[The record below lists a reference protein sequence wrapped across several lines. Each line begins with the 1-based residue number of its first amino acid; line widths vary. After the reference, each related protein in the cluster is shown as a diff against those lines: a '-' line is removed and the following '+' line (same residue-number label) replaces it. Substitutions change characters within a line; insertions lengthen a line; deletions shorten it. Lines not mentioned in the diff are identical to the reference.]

1 MRQHVCVVVMVA
13 VVAMLTGAGIVSAE
27 GIFKASLVGTEEVP
41 AVQTATR
48 GKAQVEFNIDDTA
61 ADFRLQVRR
70 GIRITQAHIHCAP
83 KGVNGPI
90 VAFLAG
96 LNSQGYDVDGVF
108 PWISSATLTDTS
120 VIPSDPVSKPACPN
134 TINNLRDLIAAIR
147 AGNTYVN
154 VHSIANPGGEV
165 RGQLVEPP
173 PEPPPT
179 AR

>member
-1 MRQHVCVVVMVA
+1 MHQYVRVMVMVA
-13 VVAMLTGAGIVSAE
+13 VVAMLTGAGIVYAE
-27 GIFKASLVGTEEVP
+27 GIFEASLVGTEEVP

-48 GKAQVEFNIDDTA
+48 GKAQVVFNTDDTA

-70 GIRITQAHIHCAP
+70 GVRITQAHIHCAP
-83 KGVNGPI
+83 QGVNGPI

-96 LNSQGYDVDGVF
+96 LNSQGYDVDGIF
-108 PWISSATLTDTS
+108 PWISSAILTDTS
-120 VIPSDPVSKPACPN
+120 VIPSDLVSTCPN

-154 VHSIANPGGEV
+154 VHSVDNPGGEV
-165 RGQLVEPP
+165 RGQLVESP
-173 PEPPPT
+173 PEPPPA